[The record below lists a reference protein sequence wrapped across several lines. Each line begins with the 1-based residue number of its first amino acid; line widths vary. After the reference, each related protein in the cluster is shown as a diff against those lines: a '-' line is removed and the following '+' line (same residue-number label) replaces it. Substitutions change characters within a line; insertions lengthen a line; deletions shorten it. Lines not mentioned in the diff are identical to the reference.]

1 MLVKITEYDINRA
14 LQVMETE
21 GFFEKVKNMKSKYRK
36 ILFAGLGVIVLIFI
50 VLLKFY

>member
-21 GFFEKVKNMKSKYRK
+21 GFLKKLKIWSQSIEKY
-36 ILFAGLGVIVLIFI
+36 L
-50 VLLKFY
+50 